1 MRKRIPDQ
9 SGIEKG
15 RIARRAET
23 RRLTGGRLASI
34 RLGSALTETT
44 SSLQEN
50 TYEQAYLPAQQNQKE
65 AHPRLSRPF
74 PHQGRPGRS
83 APPPSEGAQEIS
95 PLGWPKS
102 RRLPDSKRFGA
113 CYDQGRKLFT
123 RHFVLFCLKRDE
135 TEGSL
140 RLGLTVSRKVGRAV
154 VRNRVRRVLREF
166 FRLHQAMLERPIDI
180 VVVPKRNLDPKS
192 IDMALVEQE
201 FLPVLD
207 RLGREAGG
215 GMTDARSPC

>member
-1 MRKRIPDQ
+1 
-9 SGIEKG
+9 
-15 RIARRAET
+15 
-23 RRLTGGRLASI
+23 
-34 RLGSALTETT
+34 LTETT

-50 TYEQAYLPAQQNQKE
+50 TYEQAYLPAQQDQKE

-74 PHQGRPGRS
+74 PHQERPGRS
-83 APPPSEGAQEIS
+83 SPPSSEGAQEIS

-123 RHFVLFCLKRDE
+123 RHFVLFYLRRDDA
-135 TEGSL
+135 EGGL

-154 VRNRVRRVLREF
+154 LRNRVRRVLREF
-166 FRLHQAMLERPIDI
+166 FRLHQAMIERPIDI

-201 FLPVLD
+201 FLPALD
-207 RLGREAGG
+207 RLGREVGG